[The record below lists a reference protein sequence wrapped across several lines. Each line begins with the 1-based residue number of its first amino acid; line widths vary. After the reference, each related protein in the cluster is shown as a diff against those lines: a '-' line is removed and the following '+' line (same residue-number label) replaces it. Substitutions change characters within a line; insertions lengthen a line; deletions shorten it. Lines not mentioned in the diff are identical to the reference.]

1 MTNKEQIMING
12 VDVSGCE
19 YLTYELEEDGEYY
32 WFCKISPTG
41 GPDECEYN
49 PECFYKRVLKQLARK
64 TQEYQNLADILRDTD
79 TYSEVCNACKDDI
92 LIYPSISD
100 KTNYTDNEVDAIT
113 LRRIINILEGK
124 TQKYSELLKQHKEL
138 DDKVNRMIEEKYNL
152 AKECE
157 ALKKELKDMTVRKI
171 EYLDESLKY
180 QIECEELKAEK
191 EAIKKYLGISDK
203 SIMQRLKELTEYKLK
218 RQLKY
223 IKIEEECDQYRN
235 ALDEKNKFLQ
245 NLGISAGGEFK
256 RIKFYIESLKNKY
269 NEKVKECEELKERLV
284 RTEEDLKYQCVDC
297 MNVKS
302 DRYRKA
308 LEEIEEI
315 AKSFNK
321 NELCFYKEINECDC
335 CDMGADC
342 NYLRRAKI
350 LYIINKAKE
359 KSDG

>member
-1 MTNKEQIMING
+1 MTDKEQKKWHEEKWGENEEPEETPTERPHCDDDSIKNQDKEQIMING

-19 YLTYELEEDGEYY
+19 YLTYQLEEDGQYY

-49 PECFYKRVLKQLARK
+49 PECFYKRVLKQLACK
-64 TQEYQNLADILRDTD
+64 TQEYQKLADILRDTD

-152 AKECE
+152 AREYE

-180 QIECEELKAEK
+180 QKECEELKAEK
-191 EAIKKYLGISDK
+191 EAIKKYLGISDR
-203 SIMQRLKELTEYKLK
+203 SIMQRLEELTEYKLK

-223 IKIEEECDQYRN
+223 IKI
-235 ALDEKNKFLQ
+235 DEK
-245 NLGISAGGEFK
+245 
-256 RIKFYIESLKNKY
+256 
-269 NEKVKECEELKERLV
+269 C
-284 RTEEDLKYQCVDC
+284 
-297 MNVKS
+297 
-302 DRYRKA
+302 DRYHKV

-350 LYIINKAKE
+350 LYIINTLKE